1 MKKIISIS
9 FVFILSIILSSCNKN
24 IENTDELYE
33 KSQTRGEIIK
43 RSGTTFLGGGKK
55 ADEVQWK
62 DAQNRL
68 QSGGG
73 LFGKKSNKLNDFLN
87 NDKENNTASIGFAIN
102 PYLWKA
108 SLETIDF
115 LPLSSADPFGG
126 IIITDWYKEIDSK
139 ERCKL
144 NIFIKGVDLKTE
156 NLKVN
161 IFCQQLNNCGAWVNQ
176 TTNINDNVKI
186 ENAILNKAKKIRI
199 EIL

>member
-1 MKKIISIS
+1 MQAKCKLKASRKQADRM
-9 FVFILSIILSSCNKN
+9 LKH
-24 IENTDELYE
+24 T
-33 KSQTRGEIIK
+33 KHKQQKQTK
-43 RSGTTFLGGGKK
+43 TKLKTHATKL
-55 ADEVQWK
+55 V
-62 DAQNRL
+62 
-68 QSGGG
+68 
-73 LFGKKSNKLNDFLN
+73 KKSNKLNDFLN

-126 IIITDWYKEIDSK
+126 IIITDWYNEVDSK

-161 IFCQQLNNCGAWVNQ
+161 IFCQQLNNSGAWVNQ

-199 EIL
+199 EKL